1 MSIQS
6 TIQSKVTSYP
16 PSMRRLAEAIV
27 ANPAVVVEKTISE
40 LARQCDTSETS
51 VVRFCR
57 TLGFS
62 GYSQLRIALATELGR
77 ENAQR
82 GGEETT
88 HGADIADD
96 DDLATAVSK
105 ISFSETLCIQ
115 ETAENLNVSE
125 LEKVVDAV
133 DGAGR
138 TALFGVSS
146 SGWSA
151 ADLQRKLV
159 RIGRVAFEFDDAHD
173 ALTTAAL
180 LSPGDVA
187 IAFSHSGKTREA
199 MEFLRLAGHQG
210 ATTVAI
216 TNDGDSPLARA
227 ADLTLTTVVRETT
240 FRSGAMASRIAQ
252 LMLVDCIFVGVA
264 QRSYDSTVEALR
276 VTYQAVAPLRG
287 DR

>member
-6 TIQSKVTSYP
+6 TIQSKVAGYP

-57 TLGFS
+57 TLGLS

-77 ENAQR
+77 EGAQR
-82 GGEETT
+82 GEATT

-105 ISFSETLCIQ
+105 IGFSETICIQ
-115 ETAENLNVSE
+115 ETAENLNIAE

-133 DGAGR
+133 DNASR
-138 TALFGVSS
+138 IALYGVSS

-159 RIGRVAFEFDDAHD
+159 RIGRVAFEFGDAHD
-173 ALTTAAL
+173 AMTSAAL
-180 LSPGDVA
+180 LGPGDVA
-187 IAFSHSGKTREA
+187 IAFSHSGTTREA
-199 MEFLRLAGHQG
+199 VEFLRLSNKQG

-216 TNDGDSPLARA
+216 TNDGDSPLAKTA
-227 ADLTLTTVVRETT
+227 GLTLTTVVRETT

-252 LMLVDCIFVGVA
+252 LMLVDCVFVGVA
-264 QRSYDSTVEALR
+264 QRRYDSTVEALR
-276 VTYQAVAPLRG
+276 ATYQAVAPLRG

>member
-27 ANPAVVVEKTISE
+27 ADPGVVVEKTISE

-77 ENAQR
+77 EHAQR
-82 GGEETT
+82 GDETA
-88 HGADIADD
+88 HGTDIAGD

-105 ISFSETLCIQ
+105 IGFSETLCIQ
-115 ETAENLNVSE
+115 ETADNLNIAE
-125 LEKVVDAV
+125 LEKVVSAV
-133 DGAGR
+133 EQAGR
-138 TALFGVSS
+138 TALYGVSS

-151 ADLQRKLV
+151 ADLQRKLA
-159 RIGRVAFEFDDAHD
+159 RIGRIAFEFDDAHD
-173 ALTTAAL
+173 AMTAAAL
-180 LSPGDVA
+180 LAKGDVA
-187 IAFSHSGKTREA
+187 IAFSHSGRTHEA
-199 MEFLRLAGHQG
+199 IEFLRLAGQQT

-252 LMLVDCIFVGVA
+252 LVLVDCIFVGVA

-276 VTYQAVAPLRG
+276 RTYQAVAPLRG